1 MANGV
6 LRQGNRDLS
15 TGSRSSRAKSRGE
28 WRTAFI
34 ACGALLVSVVGVG
47 AQATNV
53 NEPPVIV
60 VGGEGVVKAAPD
72 QAFVRVG
79 AETRSK
85 VSKDAQT
92 QNAAAM
98 TAVQQRL
105 AAAGI
110 PKDAIRTASFDLQ
123 MEFDYN
129 NGKQTPR
136 GFVARNTI
144 DVRVDDLAKVSDV
157 LDAATASGATMI
169 HGLRFDLKNRSAL
182 ERDALQRAVAD
193 GLARAEAAAS
203 GARRTVDRVVRIEET
218 GMRGGPM
225 PPQPMMTMRAS
236 ADAAS
241 PTPIAAGEIEIRA
254 QVNVTVAIK

>member
-1 MANGV
+1 MRNTNPE
-6 LRQGNRDLS
+6 LRAAAVFVAWLACA
-15 TGSRSSRAKSRGE
+15 GSAR
-28 WRTAFI
+28 
-34 ACGALLVSVVGVG
+34 
-47 AQATNV
+47 AQATTP

-60 VGGEGVVKAAPD
+60 VSGEGVVKAAPD
-72 QAFVRVG
+72 QAFVRIG

-136 GFVARNTI
+136 GFVARNSI
-144 DVRVDDLAKVSDV
+144 DVRVDDLARVSEV
-157 LDAATASGATMI
+157 LDAATASGATTI
-169 HGLRFDLKNRSAL
+169 HGLRFDLKNRPAL
-182 ERDALQRAVAD
+182 EREALQRAVAD

-203 GARRTVDRVVRIEET
+203 GAKRSVDRVVRIEET
-218 GMRGGPM
+218 GMRGGPQ
-225 PPQPMMTMRAS
+225 PPQPMMSMRAGMEPAPS
-236 ADAAS
+236 
-241 PTPIAAGEIEIRA
+241 TPIAAGEIEIHA
-254 QVNVTVAIK
+254 QVNVTVAIR